1 MSSVTLSADEVIGSG
16 ESAYVILGELGRG
29 ASGVVYKARPVGQPD
44 KLVALKLIEG
54 FENLDTQLIEPEILS
69 RLRHPNIIRL
79 VDYFLV
85 SGKLA
90 VAMEYIDGPDL
101 NGWARVPRPALLRRG
116 PGLSD
121 PDGPSPRLRTAQGV
135 IHRDIKPGN
144 IMVTKDAGKPR
155 YILADFGVSRQVEG
169 IQVKKQLAG
178 SYRFMAPEQIRGRAI
193 SQSDLWSL
201 GVVAYW
207 LLTGMIPFNA
217 STLRELSDQISLMT
231 PPAPGTI
238 VPDLDGELETIVL
251 ELIQKDP
258 LRRIQSAEALLE
270 RLSEQPEPAAEAEA
284 TAARGI
290 PPWEVKIN
298 RAIRRRKI
306 LFWTF
311 LVLWMVPELVVGPA
325 LISLGAYNVYLHQAR
340 LRGAGRTVLG
350 LLLIALGS
358 FILTCAYR
366 QAVRDRHD
374 SKSKRFTGTG

>member
-1 MSSVTLSADEVIGSG
+1 MSSVSLNADEVIGSG
-16 ESAYVILGELGRG
+16 ENAYVILGELGRG

-44 KLVALKLIEG
+44 ELVALKLIEG

-69 RLRHPNIIRL
+69 RLNHPNIIRL

-90 VAMEYIDGPDL
+90 LAMEYVDGPDL
-101 NGWARVPRPALLRRG
+101 NGWSQSHGRLSSAEVRDFLTQMAQALVCAH
-116 PGLSD
+116 
-121 PDGPSPRLRTAQGV
+121 AQGV

-258 LRRIQSAEALLE
+258 LRRIQTRHEALLE

-284 TAARGI
+284 TAAGASPRGRSRSTM
-290 PPWEVKIN
+290 PSGGGRFCSGPSLSSGWSQN
-298 RAIRRRKI
+298 SLLDRR
-306 LFWTF
+306 
-311 LVLWMVPELVVGPA
+311 
-325 LISLGAYNVYLHQAR
+325 
-340 LRGAGRTVLG
+340 
-350 LLLIALGS
+350 
-358 FILTCAYR
+358 
-366 QAVRDRHD
+366 
-374 SKSKRFTGTG
+374 